1 MRIPVPREAGR
12 RSMLVPHR
20 RGSLC
25 TTDSGGTAPRLPCRV
40 RGRRGR
46 LTSACG
52 HIFSRISAESV
63 CQGLEHLISVQAL
76 RSALTCWVSLL
87 LAPAAE
93 LVENA
98 GVHRTAARSVWNRAG
113 ANYAHARMA
122 GAQLSIGWPP
132 DAEAAGEGLVGAV
145 LVRQGYP
152 TGTGEMLI

>member
-1 MRIPVPREAGR
+1 M
-12 RSMLVPHR
+12 
-20 RGSLC
+20 
-25 TTDSGGTAPRLPCRV
+25 
-40 RGRRGR
+40 
-46 LTSACG
+46 
-52 HIFSRISAESV
+52 
-63 CQGLEHLISVQAL
+63 AL
-76 RSALTCWVSLL
+76 ACWVSLL

-113 ANYAHARMA
+113 ANYANARMA

-152 TGTGEMLI
+152 TGTGEMLV